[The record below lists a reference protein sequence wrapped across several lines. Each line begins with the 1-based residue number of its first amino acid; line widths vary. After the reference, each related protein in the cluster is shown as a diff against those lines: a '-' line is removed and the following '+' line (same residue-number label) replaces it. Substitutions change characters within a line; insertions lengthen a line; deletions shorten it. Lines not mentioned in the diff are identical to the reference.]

1 MPVAL
6 PDLTVF
12 LSAALLLNL
21 TPGNDMMFVLGQSL
35 KGGHGRGIAASFGI
49 ATGSLIHL
57 SLVALGVAVLL
68 RENPVV
74 FEAIRWLGVAYLLW
88 IAWKTLHTAGPA
100 QSNVDVNGSNWRAW
114 RDGTLVNLLNPKVIV
129 FMFAFLPPFVR
140 PDNGMHGM
148 PLLQLLILGTL
159 FNVGGTVVNVMVAL
173 LSGGIGRRLATSARV
188 ARGFAYAS
196 SAVFVALALRLA
208 LDRK

>member
-1 MPVAL
+1 MLISL
-6 PDLTVF
+6 PDLMVF

-35 KGGHGRGIAASFGI
+35 KGGPARGIAASFGI
-49 ATGSLIHL
+49 ATGSLVHL

-68 RENPVV
+68 KENPLV
-74 FEAIRWLGVAYLLW
+74 FETIRWAGVVYLLW
-88 IAWKTLHTAGPA
+88 IARKMLTGPGA
-100 QSNVDVNGSNWRAW
+100 TQANVDVNGSSWRAW

-129 FMFAFLPPFVR
+129 FMFAFLPPFIR
-140 PDNGMHGM
+140 PENGM
-148 PLLQLLILGTL
+148 PLLQLLILGML
-159 FNVGGTVVNVMVAL
+159 FNLGGTSVNVMVAV
-173 LSGGIGRRLATSARV
+173 LSGGIGRRLATSARL

-208 LDRK
+208 FERK

>member
-1 MPVAL
+1 ML
-6 PDLTVF
+6 ISWPDLAVF
-12 LSAALLLNL
+12 LTAALLLNL

-35 KGGHGRGIAASFGI
+35 KGGPKRGVAASLGI
-49 ATGSLIHL
+49 ATGSIIHL
-57 SLVALGVAVLL
+57 ALVALGLAVVLAI
-68 RENPVV
+68 NPMV
-74 FEAIRWLGVAYLLW
+74 FEAIRWAGVIYLVWL
-88 IAWKTLHTAGPA
+88 AFKTFTNT
-100 QSNVDVNGSNWRAW
+100 QSAMGAVDVKGSTWRAW

-140 PDNGMHGM
+140 PENGM
-148 PLLQLLILGTL
+148 PLLQLLILGSL
-159 FNVGGTVVNVMVAL
+159 FNIGGTAVNVIVAL
-173 LSGGIGRRLATSARV
+173 LSGGIGRRLATNARV

>member
-1 MPVAL
+1 MLISL
-6 PDLTVF
+6 PDMMVF

-35 KGGHGRGIAASFGI
+35 KGGPARGIAASFGI
-49 ATGSLIHL
+49 ATGSLVHL

-68 RENPVV
+68 KENPLV
-74 FEAIRWLGVAYLLW
+74 FETIRWAGVVYLLW
-88 IAWKTLHTAGPA
+88 IAWKTLTGPGA
-100 QSNVDVNGSNWRAW
+100 TQANVDVNGSSWRAW

-129 FMFAFLPPFVR
+129 FMFAFLPPFIR
-140 PDNGMHGM
+140 PENGM
-148 PLLQLLILGTL
+148 PLLQLLILGML
-159 FNVGGTVVNVMVAL
+159 FNLGGTTVNVMVAA
-173 LSGGIGRRLATSARV
+173 LSGGIGRRLATSARL

-208 LDRK
+208 FERK

>member
-1 MPVAL
+1 MPIAL
-6 PDLTVF
+6 PDLMVF

-21 TPGNDMMFVLGQSL
+21 TPGNDMMFVLGQSI
-35 KGGHGRGIAASFGI
+35 KSGHGRGIAASFGI

-68 RENPVV
+68 KENPVV
-74 FEAIRWLGVAYLLW
+74 FEVIRWLGVAYLLW
-88 IAWKTLHTAGPA
+88 IAWKTLHSAGPA
-100 QSNVDVNGSNWRAW
+100 QSNVNVNGSNWRAW

-129 FMFAFLPPFVR
+129 FMFAFLPPFIR
-140 PDNGMHGM
+140 PENGM
-148 PLLQLLILGTL
+148 PLLQLLILGVL
-159 FNVGGTVVNVMVAL
+159 FNIGGTAVNVTVAL

>member
-1 MPVAL
+1 MPIAW
-6 PDLTVF
+6 PDLLVF
-12 LSAALLLNL
+12 LTAALLLNL

-35 KGGHGRGIAASFGI
+35 KGGPGRGIAASFGI

-57 SLVALGVAVLL
+57 SLVALGVAVVLK
-68 RENPVV
+68 ENPMV
-74 FEAIRWLGVAYLLW
+74 FETIRWAGIVYLLW
-88 IAWKTLHTAGPA
+88 IAWKTLTGPGVGQA
-100 QSNVDVNGSNWRAW
+100 NVDVNGSAWRAW

-129 FMFAFLPPFVR
+129 FMFAFLPPFIR
-140 PDNGMHGM
+140 PENGM
-148 PLLQLLILGTL
+148 PLLQLLILGLL
-159 FNVGGTVVNVMVAL
+159 FNIGGTAVNVTVAL

>member
-1 MPVAL
+1 MPIAW
-6 PDLTVF
+6 PDLLVF
-12 LSAALLLNL
+12 LTAALLLNL

-35 KGGHGRGIAASFGI
+35 KGGPSRGIAASFGI

-57 SLVALGVAVLL
+57 SLVALGVAVMLK
-68 RENPVV
+68 ENPMV
-74 FEAIRWLGVAYLLW
+74 FETIRWAGVAYLLW
-88 IAWKTLHTAGPA
+88 IAWKTLSGPRVVQA
-100 QSNVDVNGSNWRAW
+100 NVYVNGSAWRAW

-129 FMFAFLPPFVR
+129 FMFAFVPPFIR
-140 PDNGMHGM
+140 PENGL
-148 PLLQLLILGTL
+148 PLVQLLILGSM
-159 FNVGGTVVNVMVAL
+159 FNIGGTAVNVIVAL
-173 LSGGIGRRLATSARV
+173 LSGGIGRHLATSARV

>member
-1 MPVAL
+1 MPIAL
-6 PDLTVF
+6 PDLMVF

-21 TPGNDMMFVLGQSL
+21 TPGNDMMFVLGQSI

-49 ATGSLIHL
+49 AIGSIIHL

-68 RENPVV
+68 KENPVV
-74 FEAIRWLGVAYLLW
+74 FEAIRWLGVAYLSW
-88 IAWKTLHTAGPA
+88 IAWKTLHSAGPVH
-100 QSNVDVNGSNWRAW
+100 SNVDVNGSNWRAW
-114 RDGTLVNLLNPKVIV
+114 RDGTLVNLLNPKVII
-129 FMFAFLPPFVR
+129 FMFAFLPPFIR
-140 PDNGMHGM
+140 PESGM

-159 FNVGGTVVNVMVAL
+159 FNIGGTAVNVMVAL